1 MDKNQESTA
10 KTDCPTCHAE
20 GRPAASFCWECGTLL
35 KTNGSTPRDA
45 SRQMLSEFAETS
57 TPQNASPQLR
67 LPQFPARSVDFWQ
80 GLAAGLGAGAFI
92 LFLLALAA

>member
-1 MDKNQESTA
+1 MDNKQESMA
-10 KTDCPTCHAE
+10 QTDCPTCHAE
-20 GRPAASFCWECGTLL
+20 GRPGASFCWECGTLL

-45 SRQMLSEFAETS
+45 RRQMLSEYAETRTHQS
-57 TPQNASPQLR
+57 APPPILLQL
-67 LPQFPARSVDFWQ
+67 PARNADFWQ